1 LKLGEAVL
9 RPGEDLYLDYRYISR
24 KIDGMPTTTVS
35 RLLQPPRQSFFLFG
49 PRGTGKSRWIEERF
63 AGAAA
68 TFDLLDEALR
78 IELLADPAALARKLE
93 SLRAGDWV
101 VIDEV
106 QRAPVLLNTV
116 QRFIEKR
123 RLRFVLCGS
132 SARQL
137 RRKGVNLLAG
147 RAVERRLHP
156 FTAAELGEQFDIE
169 AALTVGTLPLVWSAD
184 DRVDTLRAYVQT
196 YLTQE
201 IQAEAAVRG
210 LPSFVRFLP
219 VAALFQGQVLNIAS
233 LARDS
238 GVPRSTVQAYLEI
251 LAQTLLTFQ
260 LDAYRPRLRV
270 KEVAHPKLYWADAG
284 LVRAFKRNL
293 GPLQEEERGA
303 LFEGWTAQTLRAMND
318 YVGLFDEWFYWSSHG
333 SGGSIEVD
341 FLLRQGK
348 RLIAVEAKAKRRFK
362 PEMLKGLQAISA
374 LAGIKR
380 RILIHGGADSWQTDD
395 RIEVMSAARFA
406 AAIVRGL

>member
-1 LKLGEAVL
+1 MAVMI
-9 RPGEDLYLDYRYISR
+9 P
-24 KIDGMPTTTVS
+24 

-49 PRGTGKSRWIEERF
+49 PRGTGKSCWVEDRF
-63 AGAAA
+63 AAAAA

-78 IELLADPAALARKLE
+78 LELLADPATFARRLE
-93 SLRAGDWV
+93 PLRANDWV

-116 QRFIEKR
+116 HRFIEKR

-137 RRKGVNLLAG
+137 RRRGVNLLAG

-156 FTAAELGEQFDIE
+156 FTAPELGDRFDLE
-169 AALTVGTLPLVWSAD
+169 EALTLGTLPLVWSAP
-184 DRVDTLRAYVQT
+184 DRTDSLRAYVQT
-196 YLTQE
+196 YLAQE

-219 VAALFQGQVLNIAS
+219 IAALFHAQVLNIAS
-233 LARDS
+233 LAGDS
-238 GVPRSTVQAYLEI
+238 GVPRSTVQTYLEI
-251 LAQTLLTFQ
+251 LHQTLLTFQ

-270 KEVAHPKLYWADAG
+270 KEVGHPKLYWADAG

-293 GPLQEEERGA
+293 GAVQEEERGA
-303 LFEGWTAQTLRAMND
+303 LFEGWVAQTLRAMND

-333 SGGSIEVD
+333 SAGAVEVD
-341 FLLRQGK
+341 FLLRRGK
-348 RLIAVEAKAKRRFK
+348 QLVAVEAKAGRRFK
-362 PEMLKGLQAISA
+362 PEMLKGLLAIGS
-374 LAGIKR
+374 LPGVTR
-380 RILIHGGADSWQTDD
+380 RILVYGGADSWRTEEGVD
-395 RIEVMSAARFA
+395 VLSAAGFGAEVA
-406 AAIVRGL
+406 AGL